1 MRDWHAFNRGVVE
14 QFRANGGVG
23 PGRWATQPLLLL
35 TTTGARSGLPRTT
48 PLLYSTDGDRLVVIA
63 SKGGEPT
70 HPDWYHNLLAHPEAT
85 VEGERRPFPCGPR
98 WRRVPSGGGCS
109 ISRPRRCPFSPSMNA
124 PPPAPSP

>member
-35 TTTGARSGLPRTT
+35 TTIGARSGLPRTT

-63 SKGGEPT
+63 SKGGEPIPT
-70 HPDWYHNLLAHPEAT
+70 GITTCSRMRRRRLRSE
-85 VEGERRPFPCGPR
+85 VRPFPSGLR
-98 WRRVPSGGGCS
+98 WRRGPNGGT
-109 ISRPRRCPFSPSMNA
+109 
-124 PPPAPSP
+124 